1 MTDRNKANEVAQSV
15 RAVIAQSPPFD
26 NMTLDVDANGI
37 YSTISGDQTWWRV
50 PVIPRPWPHRM
61 YALYE
66 ALAEIEGV
74 LQDEQGLAIIL
85 FPGEPTEAGPAEAIS
100 AN

>member
-15 RAVIAQSPPFD
+15 RAVIAQAPPF
-26 NMTLDVDANGI
+26 NGMTLDVDANGI
-37 YSTISGDQTWWRV
+37 YSTVSGDQTWWRV

-74 LQDEQGLAIIL
+74 LQDEQGLDIIL
-85 FPGEPTEAGPAEAIS
+85 FPGELAEPEPVEAVG